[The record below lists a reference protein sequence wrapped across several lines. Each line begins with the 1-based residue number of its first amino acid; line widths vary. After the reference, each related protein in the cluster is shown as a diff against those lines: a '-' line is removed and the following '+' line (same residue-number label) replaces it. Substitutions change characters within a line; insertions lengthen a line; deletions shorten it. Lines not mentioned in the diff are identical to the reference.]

1 MVGSGDPT
9 LFIFISSSRI
19 EIKLYTDHLP
29 GSGELWTLYYGFV
42 EAILNVVEAMR
53 YDG

>member
-1 MVGSGDPT
+1 MGGSGAKF
-9 LFIFISSSRI
+9 FIYISSSRI